1 MDFLYNLSRN
11 FVPNFHERK
20 KRKMKHRVLSILLAL
35 TFLVSVCLFC
45 TSALAATGAQD
56 GVTAEL
62 TTDKAEYA
70 AGESINVTLLVTNT
84 NVRVNNLR
92 TELVLPAGVTL
103 TTGALVNEGAT
114 MAPGTEAKFEYGLTV
129 DAAEVPTTTPGGDND
144 GPAETGDYSMII
156 FGMLAVA
163 SLVGLIALTGM
174 KNIFKQRWF
183 VLVLCGALLLGV
195 VGPVAATAAATK
207 KTFEVTETV
216 TLAGVAAEIKAIV
229 SYDLNDEIVH
239 TEEVA
244 FKKDG
249 QFLWNVN
256 KEQGYYL
263 PSDISWE
270 GKNTSKDGA
279 YRPEVNAPY
288 IDMLFGTSKKAGEFK
303 TNIFNADAEQTV
315 LIGKTDDPAS
325 AAALEMIG
333 KDEWIITVIDGK
345 LVATGWYD
353 NASAAAARAL
363 YALGTA
369 DATDITLSLPMI
381 GKMNYVAAEIPAVSA
396 GTYANGVDSD
406 QGSVMFRW
414 VDVTAADF
422 ETYTKTLEAAGY
434 TLYQENTL
442 DGYGDSLCLFATYVK
457 GDAAVHVQYLPNSL
471 NAATEAEVAGFT
483 SAELKA
489 YQASFRAAATELRV
503 VVESTDNL
511 FPIDDPAKLDL
522 SHVGGVAQPEQLH
535 VVNLYTG
542 YSDGNDVG
550 ACMIYTLADGSFFV
564 WDGGYGADAEQV
576 YRTLKYL
583 NKRDD
588 GIVVAGW
595 VLTHGHNDHVGF
607 FSALA
612 STEWAKEI
620 TIEKMIVN
628 VPANA
633 YSWRGFNDPYGY
645 AYGCDAT
652 MYQIAELTAKFAQG
666 DNFQIVVP
674 HMGQVMQI
682 RNLNIESLTVGD
694 EDVFPVIINND
705 NAWSHVAKITFDGID
720 QVVMMM
726 ADSALDQTYNIFFPL
741 MLDELDADILQTV
754 HHGLGGNTSRL
765 YPIFNRNPRAEKVAI
780 WNTSYKSIKDNNY
793 TYNVKSGM
801 SPEEAAKGAYL
812 APGQSPDNM
821 NRLWTDMNK
830 ALRPENGG
838 KVEEDI
844 VADEY
849 VTTLNFP
856 YAPGES
862 QKIYIGAYKSD
873 FFDSEKVKLAVLPT
887 FRFGNKIEE
896 YLEKFEAYVRAD
908 DPDVLALTVFD
919 WMANAYNGK
928 DVDTIKLM
936 AENLGYAFT
945 YYSPA
950 WACDKDGNLTTG
962 EGTIGQLILSR
973 YPITSAE
980 TIVLNEGTAGD
991 AANEGRSAGHVVLD
1005 MDGLLVD
1012 VYATHF
1018 HNADTWIKFA
1028 EQFKPQGDY
1037 WFILGNTKVSNAAT
1051 ISNNLGSI
1059 EVQQAVSGQQL
1070 NILASSGAILS
1081 DELFD
1086 ATIAST
1092 VGCRNFDQ
1100 YVRVTAVLG
1109 RKVLC
1114 DDMVIGEFDDI
1125 PTVGQWWVNY
1135 LNQAENREQVARWLL
1150 KSKHEVVGMVHIP
1163 NELLDDEFAADF
1175 AALVGYPY
1183 YHVVKIPNANGAGG
1197 SYGHMILSAYPL
1209 EAKKD
1214 IIIRSEADA
1223 SASPNKPAESY
1234 GHVVIDMTG
1243 TELNTKVDFIFGD
1256 MDANNNNGLERD
1268 NQRIALEAAIKEIT
1282 DASGLPFVL
1291 LSGYDNGH
1299 IKNLETYAG
1308 KEFNHQTH
1316 PWSNCIVA
1324 SAPLP
1329 MSGREFFGTT
1339 AFPENGESPIKITI
1353 PNVDPYVKADLAKIP
1368 EHQVTVENGL
1378 GDGVYQM
1385 DKVVS
1390 ITADKAPYG
1399 KVFDKW
1405 VVVEGNVTL
1414 ADATA
1419 AKTTFVMG
1427 NTPVTVKATYKDVPV
1442 EVKTPTGQT
1451 TSLKVAV
1458 EPTFRYSRK
1467 WNQEGA
1473 KDMILNHYRTIDA
1486 DVLALTLIDKNVVSY
1501 NGADVVGIVCAELA
1515 DLYPYTYYAPGNVV
1529 GNGSLETGES
1539 TYGHLILSKYP
1550 VVYTEN
1556 IFLTDNGGAAE
1567 DRTVN
1572 HAVIKLDDNTLVDIY
1587 ATHMGTASSEW
1598 PILAANFNQ
1607 QGDYFLILGNTK
1619 IRGSGSTADSYLGT
1633 TGTTAGCGNDI
1644 AILASKGM
1652 TFEGQCVTDNSVSS
1666 VLPPN
1671 MDPMH
1676 VATITVPLLSD
1687 AVTKYVVNVDGV
1699 AQGYFAAGE
1708 EVTLTAPNPGV
1719 GKRFQNWILPE
1730 GFTLTEGTVNDKTI
1744 KFTMPAGIL
1753 NLETEN
1759 SDVSSF
1765 FVYVNG
1771 TQVGEYEPGQ
1781 TVKLTAPNAERGK
1794 VFGGWKGLEGV
1805 ETINNA
1811 TAKQMT
1817 ISFKMPNRDLEL
1829 TSTYKEINTSAEFP
1843 TLNAIGT
1850 DKQPFMVTY
1859 SWGSR
1864 TTELA
1869 ITSLTASLQ
1878 NGYNVAVYLNT
1889 GMTEQDVAAIAAATG
1904 YDYYM
1909 WTAAKHFLLSEY
1921 PFVHNDTFQYES
1933 GGTRTFTYVTLD
1945 VDGTLVDLYFG
1956 ENSGGNGAAQNNE
1969 IVVPWMKHHTAESNN
1984 PYFLITYS
1992 ATDASMFTG
2001 MYKDY
2006 DPTNKAV
2013 NYDGWINILRSEGTE
2028 YVGCEP
2034 MQTPATNRFVMHS
2047 SFNVAKNTN
2056 LDVTSWWMVYSRDGY
2071 RQKAIDMYKKL
2082 NTDVVVM
2089 SNVDIALGTGH
2100 IVTEAA
2106 AYGYV
2111 YGSFVEFTDGGTS
2124 GTLLLS
2130 KYPIK
2135 EVDKFIVAGRYY
2147 KHVQI
2152 IYAGQTIDFYYGGN
2166 DDGNSW
2172 DASALATKIKD
2183 NYNATKNPFIAAIKG
2198 SHAAFSNAMGGAASF
2213 TDKDGNSVAMQKAF
2227 YGTSDFVYVCA
2238 PLTTADQWIEPA
2250 NYGFPSNHAG
2260 MADGM
2265 SWAAVVLP

>member
-1 MDFLYNLSRN
+1 M
-11 FVPNFHERK
+11 K
-20 KRKMKHRVLSILLAL
+20 KRALSILLACV
-35 TFLVSVCLFC
+35 FLLSVFMFC
-45 TSALAATGAQD
+45 TAALASEPVSNEAD
-56 GVTAEL
+56 GLSAAL
-62 TTDKAEYA
+62 NTDKDAYE
-70 AGESINVTLLVTNT
+70 AGETIHVTLDITNT
-84 NVRVNNLR
+84 SIYVNNIR
-92 TELVLPAGVTL
+92 SELIIPQGTTLDEGILQNVAALKVGENVQYTYVLSTPEP
-103 TTGALVNEGAT
+103 TTQ
-114 MAPGTEAKFEYGLTV
+114 APTTEA
-129 DAAEVPTTTPGGDND
+129 PTTQAPTTEPGGDSS
-144 GPAETGDYSMII
+144 PETRDIT
-156 FGMLAVA
+156 ML
-163 SLVGLIALTGM
+163 IY
-174 KNIFKQRWF
+174 
-183 VLVLCGALLLGV
+183 GALAIAALLGLVVLTFGAKLMEKRWLILVICATMLLGV
-195 VGPVAATAAATK
+195 VGPVAVNAAVSEKSFAVNKAITID
-207 KTFEVTETV
+207 
-216 TLAGVAAEIKAIV
+216 GVAAEVKAIV
-229 SYDLNDEIVH
+229 TYDLDDNELMGSTTVPYKA
-239 TEEVA
+239 EG
-244 FKKDG
+244 K
-249 QFLWNVN
+249 FLWNLGEV
-256 KEQGYYL
+256 EQGYYL
-263 PSDISWE
+263 PSDVKYD
-270 GKNTSKDGA
+270 GKTTSKDGS
-279 YRPEVNAPY
+279 YRPEVTAPY
-288 IDMLFGTSKKAGEFK
+288 IDMLFGTAKVSGMYKVEDL
-303 TNIFNADAEQTV
+303 FNAEAEKSV
-315 LIGKTDDPAS
+315 LIGRTDDYAS
-325 AAALEMIG
+325 LKALEYIDE
-333 KDEWIITVIDGK
+333 DEWIVTVIDGK
-345 LVATGWYD
+345 LVVTGWYD
-353 NASAAAARAL
+353 NATVAAVKWL
-363 YALGTA
+363 KEQVTA
-369 DATDITLSLPMI
+369 DAADITLKLPHK
-381 GKMNYVAAEIPAVSA
+381 GKMDYVDVDLPAVDF
-396 GTYANGVDSD
+396 GMFLNGIDSD
-406 QGSVMFRW
+406 QGNVMLRW
-414 VDVTAADF
+414 NEVDDADF
-422 ETYTKTLEAAGY
+422 KAYCDALEAAGY
-434 TLYQENTL
+434 ELYQENSFS
-442 DGYGDSLCLFATYVK
+442 GYKGAGGCFFATYVK
-457 GDAAVHVQYLPNSL
+457 GDDVVQVQYLKVSLLCEDTSTL
-471 NAATEAEVAGFT
+471 NADELNAYTAACRIDGDEIRLVLSNRDTLGNNEAANNATGWKDEGIVPKMHMVNMPTG
-483 SAELKA
+483 
-489 YQASFRAAATELRV
+489 
-503 VVESTDNL
+503 DNNGMCQ
-511 FPIDDPAKLDL
+511 I
-522 SHVGGVAQPEQLH
+522 
-535 VVNLYTG
+535 
-542 YSDGNDVG
+542 
-550 ACMIYTLADGSFFV
+550 ITLADGSFIV
-564 WDGGYGADAEQV
+564 IDGG
-576 YRTLKYL
+576 
-583 NKRDD
+583 
-588 GIVVAGW
+588 VAGVTDTVYETLVAHNERADGKIVIAAW
-595 VLTHGHNDHVGF
+595 VLTHDHADHTAVF
-607 FSALA
+607 QELA
-612 STEWAKEI
+612 NSSRAQDI
-620 TIEKMIVN
+620 TVEQVIVN
-628 VPANA
+628 KAPDSL
-633 YSWRGFNDPYGY
+633 SWRTLSDPYGY
-645 AYGCDAT
+645 AMGWLGAINNVHT
-652 MYQIAELTAKFAQG
+652 LAEKFAG
-666 DNFQIVVP
+666 EAQIVTA
-674 HMGQVMQI
+674 HMGQIMHI
-682 RNLNIESLTVGD
+682 RNAELEFLSVGS

-705 NAWSHVAKITFDGID
+705 NACSLVFRVTFDGIND
-720 QVVMMM
+720 VRDDGDVDSRHSVLIFG
-726 ADSALDQTYNIFFPL
+726 DSALDQTYNVYFPL
-741 MLDELDADILQTV
+741 FIDELHGDIIQV
-754 HHGLGGNTSRL
+754 AHHGLGGQTSRL
-765 YPIFNRNPRAEKVAI
+765 TPL
-780 WNTSYKSIKDNNY
+780 IKDEDVSVFCMTWPPATDPEYGDLWYRGQNNGLQPLLLDEDGNPVPNP
-793 TYNVKSGM
+793 YNK
-801 SPEEAAKGAYL
+801 
-812 APGQSPDNM
+812 
-821 NRLWTDMNK
+821 NK
-830 ALRPENGG
+830 PCGDPNGTTG
-838 KVEEDI
+838 LNI
-844 VADEY
+844 ICDEY
-849 VTTLNFP
+849 VYTLVLPFDWETDP
-856 YAPGES
+856 VHKTIIK
-862 QKIYIGAYKSD
+862 QYKSD
-873 FFDSEKVKLAVLPT
+873 FFDYNNVKVAYLPA
-887 FRFGNKIEE
+887 FRFQNTFDTKQAEILKELAS
-896 YLEKFEAYVRAD
+896 YDA
-908 DPDVLALTVFD
+908 DVLVVTQIAQKAA
-919 WMANAYNGK
+919 MY
-928 DVDTIKLM
+928 
-936 AENLGYAFT
+936 ENQDMVGVLAKELGYAFYHYT
-945 YYSPA
+945 PA
-950 WACDKDGNLTTG
+950 WGCDADNDMVNG
-962 EGTIGQLILSR
+962 EYGTMGHLVLSR
-973 YPITSAE
+973 YPIVEAE
-980 TIVLNEGTAGD
+980 NITLVEGSPYRK
-991 AANEGRSAGHVVLD
+991 AADGGYTEGRAAAHVVLD
-1005 MDGLLVD
+1005 MEGMLVD
-1012 VYATHF
+1012 IYATHF
-1018 HNADTWIKFA
+1018 DNAALAKFA
-1028 EQFKPQGDY
+1028 ELAATEEYRPAGKYWMIVANNNKGTYENTISALAPVAAGLNNGDY
-1037 WFILGNTKVSNAAT
+1037 
-1051 ISNNLGSI
+1051 
-1059 EVQQAVSGQQL
+1059 EVY
-1070 NILASSGAILS
+1070 
-1081 DELFD
+1081 
-1086 ATIAST
+1086 AST
-1092 VGCRNFDQ
+1092 GAAFSDPKVQTSWAGTSGITGNQ
-1100 YVRVTAVLG
+1100 YMGNGYTFTLELS

-1114 DDMVIGEFDDI
+1114 DDLEIGEFDDI
-1125 PTVGQWWVNY
+1125 PSVGQWWVNY
-1135 LNQAENREQVARWLL
+1135 LNQATNREQVARWLL

-1209 EAKKD
+1209 EAKED

-1339 AFPENGESPIKITI
+1339 KFPENGESPIKITI

-1572 HAVIKLDDNTLVDIY
+1572 HVVIKLDDNTLVDIY

-1956 ENSGGNGAAQNNE
+1956 ENSGGNGVAQNNE

-2047 SFNVAKNTN
+2047 SFNVAKNTH

-2071 RQKAIDMYKKL
+2071 RQTAIDMYKKL